1 MESAKEITSLPSS
14 VLSCILA
21 KAPWAGITE
30 AGVRREDRMAEYIVR
45 PIGVVRSALKDPA
58 DAPKQGALT
67 GQEAEI
73 VVDPEYIQA
82 LEGLERR
89 VASAGN
95 DVFGDTAHRNG
106 GKIIVICWMHRADRD
121 RLKVHPRGQE
131 DRPERG
137 VFSTRS
143 PHRPNPV
150 SLHTVTLL
158 SIEGNVLRVRGMDA
172 IDGTPVVD
180 IKPHSPELDDQET
193 VKDFP

>member
-1 MESAKEITSLPSS
+1 MEEF
-14 VLSCILA
+14 V
-21 KAPWAGITE
+21 
-30 AGVRREDRMAEYIVR
+30 VR
-45 PIGVVRSALKDPA
+45 PIGIVRSALKDPA

-73 VVDPEYIQA
+73 VVDPAYLPA
-82 LEGLERR
+82 LEGLDPDR
-89 VASAGN
+89 
-95 DVFGDTAHRNG
+95 
-106 GKIIVICWMHRADRD
+106 GKIIVICWMHGADRD

-158 SIEGNVLRVRGMDA
+158 SIDRNVLRVRGMDA

-180 IKPHSPELDDQET
+180 IKSHSPELDG
-193 VKDFP
+193 

>member
-1 MESAKEITSLPSS
+1 
-14 VLSCILA
+14 
-21 KAPWAGITE
+21 
-30 AGVRREDRMAEYIVR
+30 MAEYIVR
-45 PIGVVRSALKDPA
+45 PIGFIRSVLKDPA

-73 VVDPEYIQA
+73 VVDPAYLPA
-82 LEGLERR
+82 LDGLERC
-89 VASAGN
+89 VAPAG
-95 DVFGDTAHRNG
+95 DAVFDDSAHRKD
-106 GKIIVICWMHRADRD
+106 GKIVVICWMHFAARD
-121 RLKVHPRGQE
+121 RLKVHPRDQE
-131 DRPERG
+131 ERPERG

-180 IKPHSPELDDQET
+180 IKPHSPELDG
-193 VKDFP
+193 

>member
-1 MESAKEITSLPSS
+1 
-14 VLSCILA
+14 
-21 KAPWAGITE
+21 
-30 AGVRREDRMAEYIVR
+30 MAEYIVR

-73 VVDPEYIQA
+73 VVDPLFLPA
-82 LEGLERR
+82 LDGLARR
-89 VASAGN
+89 VAAAENAG
-95 DVFGDTAHRNG
+95 FGGDEHRKG
-106 GKIIVICWMHRADRD
+106 GKIIVICWMHFADRG

-131 DRPERG
+131 ELPERG

-150 SLHTVTLL
+150 SLHTVALL

-180 IKPHSPELDDQET
+180 IKSHSPELDG
-193 VKDFP
+193 

>member
-1 MESAKEITSLPSS
+1 
-14 VLSCILA
+14 
-21 KAPWAGITE
+21 
-30 AGVRREDRMAEYIVR
+30 MAEYIVR

-67 GQEAEI
+67 DQEAEI
-73 VVDPEYIQA
+73 VVDPAYLPA
-82 LEGLERR
+82 LDGLERS
-89 VASAGN
+89 VAPAG
-95 DVFGDTAHRNG
+95 DAAFGDNAHPKD
-106 GKIIVICWMHRADRD
+106 GKIVVICWMHLSDRG

-131 DRPERG
+131 ERPERG

-143 PHRPNPV
+143 PNRPNPV

-180 IKPHSPELDDQET
+180 IKPHSPELDG
-193 VKDFP
+193 

>member
-1 MESAKEITSLPSS
+1 
-14 VLSCILA
+14 
-21 KAPWAGITE
+21 
-30 AGVRREDRMAEYIVR
+30 MAEYIVR
-45 PIGVVRSALKDPA
+45 PIGVVRSVLKDPA

-73 VVDPEYIQA
+73 VVDPAYLPA
-82 LEGLERR
+82 MDGLERR
-89 VASAGN
+89 VAPAGN
-95 DVFGDTAHRNG
+95 AVPGDSGRRKD
-106 GKIIVICWMHRADRD
+106 GKIVVICWMNRADRG
-121 RLKVHPRGQE
+121 RLKVHPRDQE
-131 DRPERG
+131 MLPERG

-180 IKPHSPELDDQET
+180 IKSHSPELDG
-193 VKDFP
+193 

>member
-1 MESAKEITSLPSS
+1 MDEF
-14 VLSCILA
+14 
-21 KAPWAGITE
+21 
-30 AGVRREDRMAEYIVR
+30 IVR

-73 VVDPEYIQA
+73 VVDPSFLPA
-82 LEGLERR
+82 LEGLDRKK
-89 VASAGN
+89 
-95 DVFGDTAHRNG
+95 
-106 GKIIVICWMHRADRD
+106 GKIVVICWMHLADRG
-121 RLKVHPRGQE
+121 RLKVHPRDQE
-131 DRPERG
+131 MLPERG

-150 SLHTVTLL
+150 SLHTVALL

-180 IKPHSPELDDQET
+180 IKSHSPELDG
-193 VKDFP
+193 

>member
-1 MESAKEITSLPSS
+1 ME
-14 VLSCILA
+14 
-21 KAPWAGITE
+21 
-30 AGVRREDRMAEYIVR
+30 EYIVR
-45 PIGVVRSALKDPA
+45 PIGIVRSALKDTA

-73 VVDPEYIQA
+73 VVNPAYLPA
-82 LEGLERR
+82 LDGLERDR
-89 VASAGN
+89 
-95 DVFGDTAHRNG
+95 
-106 GKIIVICWMHRADRD
+106 GKIIVMCWMHGADRD
-121 RLKVHPRGQE
+121 RMKVHPRDQE

-158 SIEGNVLRVRGMDA
+158 AIDRNVLRVRGMDA

-180 IKPHSPELDDQET
+180 IKPHSPELDG
-193 VKDFP
+193 